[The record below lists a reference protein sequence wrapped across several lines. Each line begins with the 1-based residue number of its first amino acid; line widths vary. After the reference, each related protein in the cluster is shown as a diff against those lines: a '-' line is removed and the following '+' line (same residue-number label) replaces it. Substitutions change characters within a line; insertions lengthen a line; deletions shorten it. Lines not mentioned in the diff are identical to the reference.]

1 MAFFESLGGKIK
13 NAGQNIAQSTKKF
26 ADVTKLKSGISDYEK
41 KINELYFVMGKAYY
55 ERHKDDTNAEDQ
67 KSIDAINTLFK
78 QISDLK
84 EEIREKE
91 GIATCPNCGKDVP
104 GDAVFCNNCG
114 CKIVKETKE
123 TKETAKC
130 PDCGAALPADAV
142 FCNNCGC
149 KITKEPE
156 VRLCANCGQPLPESS
171 MFCAHCGTKVE
182 TLGEKTEKGE
192 TETEG

>member
-26 ADVTKLKSGISDYEK
+26 ADVTKLKSSISDYEK
-41 KINELYFVMGKAYY
+41 QINELYFVVGKAYY
-55 ERHKDDTNAEDQ
+55 ERHKDDTNAEDR
-67 KSIDAINTLFK
+67 KNLDAINSLFK
-78 QISDLK
+78 QISELK

-104 GDAVFCNNCG
+104 GDAMFCNNCG
-114 CKIVKETKE
+114 CKIVKE
-123 TKETAKC
+123 
-130 PDCGAALPADAV
+130 
-142 FCNNCGC
+142 
-149 KITKEPE
+149 PE
-156 VRLCANCGQPLPESS
+156 VRLCANCGKPLPENS

-182 TLGEKTEKGE
+182 TAEEKTEKDE